1 MPRTH
6 AGRTLLGLLV
16 LLGSARHVIQAQSTP
31 STPNEQLARDL
42 LNELININT
51 THDHGST
58 TPAAQSMARRL
69 VAAGFPDSDVQIVGP
84 ADSRNQNLVARY
96 RGTGKRRPIL
106 LLAHLDVVEALPSDW
121 SVDPFTLLER
131 DGYFYGRGTS
141 DIKDMAA
148 LFVAALIRLKQE
160 KFVPDRDVI
169 LALTAGEESGGDY
182 NGVQW
187 LLANR
192 RVLIDA
198 AYCINGDAGDPLE
211 RNRIPFARNVE
222 ASEKVYHDFQL
233 VVTNPGGHSSLPT
246 PDNAIYRL
254 AAALERLGN
263 YAFPVMLNDITRAY
277 LDRAAATMPPATA
290 GDMHLAARGDSAA
303 QARLSASSPFFNA
316 QLRTTCVATRL
327 EGGHANNALPQTAR
341 AVVNCRMLPGHDP
354 DSVLAALRRVVAD
367 SAVQVTPLDTARPS
381 PPSPLVAEVLDP
393 VTRISAQLWPGVPV
407 IPNMETGATDGLY
420 LRNAGMPVYGVS
432 GVFLESDD
440 IRAHGKDERIGVAEY
455 YTGAEFTY
463 RLVKALSAS
472 GRR

>member
-1 MPRTH
+1 MFVNRSRRIALLTLGFVLAAARPGLGQEP
-6 AGRTLLGLLV
+6 GRT
-16 LLGSARHVIQAQSTP
+16 P
-31 STPNEQLARDL
+31 SERLTRDL
-42 LNELININT
+42 LAELIGINT

-58 TPAAQSMARRL
+58 TPAAQAMARRL
-69 VAAGFPDSDVQIVGP
+69 VAAGFPDSDVQLVGP
-84 ADSRNQNLVARY
+84 TDSRNRNLVARL
-96 RGTGKRRPIL
+96 RGTGRRRPIL

-121 SVDPFTLLER
+121 TVDPFTLLER

-148 LFVAALIRLKQE
+148 LFTAALIRLKQE
-160 KFVPDRDVI
+160 HFVPDRDII

-192 RVLIDA
+192 RALIDA
-198 AYCINGDAGDPLE
+198 AYCLNGDAGDPLE
-211 RNRIPFARNVE
+211 RHRIPFARNVE

-254 AAALERLGN
+254 AAALQRLGG
-263 YAFPVMLNDITRAY
+263 YAFPAMLNDITRAY
-277 LDRAAATMPPATA
+277 LDRAAATMPPVVA
-290 GDMHLAARGDSAA
+290 GDMRLAARGDSAA
-303 QARLSASSPFFNA
+303 QARLSAQSPFFNA

-354 DSVLAALRRVVAD
+354 DSVLATLRRVVAD
-367 SAVQVTPLDTARPS
+367 SGVRVTPLDTARPS
-381 PPSPLVAEVLDP
+381 PPSPLVPEVLDP

-432 GVFLESDD
+432 GVFLDADD
-440 IRAHGKDERIGVAEY
+440 IRAHGKDERIGVTEY
-455 YTGAEFTY
+455 YVGGEFTY
-463 RLVKALSAS
+463 RLVKAL
-472 GRR
+472 GGGK